1 MRCVSLMQA
10 IADGG
15 QGWGN
20 CILFVLASKELREG
34 LFNHLCR
41 VPFRKILSRSETAIQ
56 LGGRQPRI
64 MSETSCLLPGE
75 GVTTTRRSDTYQ
87 SLPDT

>member
-1 MRCVSLMQA
+1 MQA
-10 IADGG
+10 TGDGG

-20 CILFVLASKELREG
+20 CILFVFASKELREG
-34 LFNHLCR
+34 LFNRLCR

-56 LGGRQPRI
+56 VGGRQPHGI
-64 MSETSCLLPGE
+64 MSEASRLLPGE